1 MLQARR
7 LLIPALSLVMAIA
20 LSACGMN
27 PQVAPTAI
35 QQTAVGAIDTSAQDF
50 TDEEALKASELNNS
64 GDLDGKDLNEFET
77 ALGRTATALTAAE
90 RQTSGLF
97 DPPAGGFFSVK
108 RATKIGYVRSVEDG
122 KYMLTLKKETTKISV
137 TGSDGKRDRRIEGYL
152 NRKVVLRGIVM
163 ANGQL
168 MVEHLITIPSFKS
181 VTDLFFKGRLAG
193 TVYLASN
200 NQGLVG
206 GLVVAKAGTT
216 GYLYRTQTDRKGNFQ
231 FSGLEPDTY
240 SLTVGLGGFQGVSQ
254 TGLGVVKGKKTS
266 LMIPLTPGN

>member
-27 PQVAPTAI
+27 SQVAPSAL

-50 TDEEALKASELNNS
+50 TDEEAVKAS
-64 GDLDGKDLNEFET
+64 DLNKSGELDAPEFGEFET
-77 ALGRTATALTAAE
+77 ALGRKATTLTSAE
-90 RQTSGLF
+90 RKTSGLF
-97 DPPAGGFFSVK
+97 DSPGGGFFSVK
-108 RATKIGYVRSVEDG
+108 RTTKIGYVRSIEDG
-122 KYMLTLKKETTKISV
+122 KYLLTLKKETTPISV
-137 TGSDGKRDRRIEGYL
+137 IGSDGKRDRRIEGFL
-152 NRKVVLRGIVM
+152 NRKVVLRAIVM

-168 MVEHLITIPSFKS
+168 MVEHIITIPTFKS

-193 TVYLASN
+193 TVYIASN

-206 GLVVAKAGTT
+206 ALVVAKAGST
-216 GYLYRTQTDRKGNFQ
+216 GFLYRTQTDRTGNFQ

-240 SLTVGLGGFQGVSQ
+240 SLTVGLGGFKGASQ
-254 TGLGVVKGKKTS
+254 TGLAVLKGKKTS
-266 LMIPLTPGN
+266 LMVPMTPAN